1 MIMFKHFYINEEGER
16 ESSTDLVQVLEEKWR
31 KKDDDTCLWMFSFY
45 SSKNSHSSLSP
56 SGVLVSK
63 RNKGEKKMN
72 EEMGRRGKESEERG
86 EKVPCW

>member
-1 MIMFKHFYINEEGER
+1 
-16 ESSTDLVQVLEEKWR
+16 
-31 KKDDDTCLWMFSFY
+31 MFSFY

-86 EKVPCW
+86 EKVPC